1 MGIDFPITVSAFL
14 TIAGTALFAGIALEW
29 LKRYNGEWRFNQLI
43 ALVLAVVAA
52 LVAQCIAAQWKPGGA
67 ALFEAV
73 LMGFFGASVATFGYE
88 GLVNVLGLMGFGKR
102 AATK

>member
-14 TIAGTALFAGIALEW
+14 TIAGTAIFAGLTLEW

-43 ALVLAVVAA
+43 ALALAIGAA
-52 LVAQCIAAQWKPGGA
+52 LTAQCIAAQWRPGGA

-73 LMGFFGASVATFGYE
+73 LMGFFGASLACWGYE
-88 GLVNVLGLMGFGKR
+88 SIANLLGLMGFGKR
-102 AATK
+102 AVVK